1 MIERIRQLYK
11 IHEGR
16 LRPVPWCEEFSF
28 KLNEIF
34 TRLRIVGKDKT
45 RGEMTNEI
53 FNMTAV
59 LKPHEEC
66 EKPRTVFIEGDPS
79 VDNILSKAGIS
90 LGNNLGKPGRVISNN

>member
-11 IHEGR
+11 IHEDR
-16 LRPVPWCEEFSF
+16 LRSVPWCEEFSF

-45 RGEMTNEI
+45 RGEMKNEI
-53 FNMTAV
+53 FNI

-66 EKPRTVFIEGDPS
+66 EKPRTVFIEGDPGM
-79 VDNILSKAGIS
+79 DNILSKAGIS
-90 LGNNLGKPGRVISNN
+90 LGNYLGKPGGVISNN